1 MSTNYFKPPSYQM
14 PRVYENAA
22 EKIDVPDVKSVNTNI
37 AGYDRFGAIT
47 GGANYAARQDIINK
61 LAQEGNT
68 SIYQQFLKNLQAAR
82 TTYKGALSGYGGLSF
97 KEDDTS
103 TPQREDL
110 EIRQETGITGAKE
123 VEGIQNAQALAA
135 SRGISG
141 RAQSLMVGAALQRV
155 SEQARAVIN
164 QYSDAISGT
173 KEGGAAYEFNKE
185 QQRLL
190 TEWGTLYGADLQV
203 SLAEQLRSEAA
214 AAAAQQK
221 AERDAAAAA
230 AANKPPDM
238 PIGKIGQYKTKALAQ
253 GALEKLKSKYSPAIY
268 ELSFGKPAGKDYFV
282 IMAKKR

>member
-22 EKIDVPDVKSVNTNI
+22 EKIDVPGIKSVDTNI

-47 GGANYAARQDIINK
+47 SGANYSRRQEIINE

-68 SIYQQFLKNLQAAR
+68 SLYQQFLKNLQSAR
-82 TTYKGALSGYGGLSF
+82 TNYKGALSGYGGFSF
-97 KEDDTS
+97 KEDDLS

-123 VEGIQNAQALAA
+123 VEAIQNAQALAA

-155 SEQARAVIN
+155 SDQARDVIN

-173 KEGGAAYEFNKE
+173 KEGGAVYEFNRE
-185 QQRLL
+185 QQKRL
-190 TEWGTLYGADLQV
+190 TEWGTLYGADMQV
-203 SLAEQLRSEAA
+203 ALAEQLRNEAI

-221 AERDAAAAA
+221 AEREAAAAA

-268 ELSFGKPAGKDYFV
+268 ELSLGKPGGKDYFV
-282 IMAKKR
+282 IMARKR